1 MVKVALR
8 FLKSSIILQS
18 PVAALGFSSSSWLTN
33 VDGMKDLTSYS
44 TARLYAINTEMNGKI
59 YGTLVQFGCY
69 QHRCEWK
76 GLYVLKPPPYIRL
89 RALSCHVSLTI
100 LYITKSFMF
109 HFHIHAINCG
119 CRTRVCSTE
128 LCLIKGV
135 PYNLLTRLFIGLLYT
150 PTRMM
155 QQ

>member
-1 MVKVALR
+1 MGKLVLR
-8 FLKSSIILQS
+8 FLKSGILLQS
-18 PVAALGFSSSSWLTN
+18 VAAALGFSSSSWLTN

-69 QHRCEWK
+69 QHRYEWK

-89 RALSCHVSLTI
+89 RALNCHVSLTI
-100 LYITKSFMF
+100 YIAKSFMF
-109 HFHIHAINCG
+109 RFHIHATVAAGPG
-119 CRTRVCSTE
+119 CATQSYTPSRE
-128 LCLIKGV
+128 L